1 MSIKILFDGKEMGTI
16 EADLHEIMKENDQKK
31 NAGVLLDYNGET
43 TLDLEFQTDGFE
55 KAMRD
60 FKMSKEIKIWRGD
73 KILHAFDKKDVVDIV
88 KLSGGGSRIELAD
101 RSWFEVSE
109 PFERMRELIEWEDDF
124 SGLGVHSIGGHD
136 MEDEQV

>member
-1 MSIKILFDGKEMGTI
+1 MSIKILFDGKEVGAN
-16 EADLHEIMKENDQKK
+16 EGDLHQIMKENDQKK
-31 NAGVLLDYNGET
+31 K
-43 TLDLEFQTDGFE
+43 FQTDGFE
-55 KAMRD
+55 KAMHD

-109 PFERMRELIEWEDDF
+109 PLERMRELIEWEDDF